1 MVPFKKSIYNY
12 FVSSKKTGHT
22 HPWHWSYNS
31 LINIFKYCG
40 FELVKENRYYDVNDL
55 VLIFKNSKKFSQKI
69 NFDNYKEVIKF
80 LKRWVKESKN
90 YKYGT

>member
-1 MVPFKKSIYNY
+1 MFITKKGYGY
-12 FVSSKKTGHT
+12 TD
-22 HPWHWSYNS
+22 
-31 LINIFKYCG
+31 NIPEMRARHYYG

-80 LKRWVKESKN
+80 LKRWVKESKH
-90 YKYGT
+90 YKFGA